1 MKHNYTILSG
11 KEVSRHVYKNLQYR
25 VEYLLKNNIQ
35 PGLAAVLV
43 GENPASKIYIN
54 MKTKKFHKLGLK
66 TETFKLSAECSQNEL
81 IQVIERINNDSSF
94 HGILVQLPLPNH
106 IDSKSIINSSLSGF

>member
-1 MKHNYTILSG
+1 MMHNYTILSG
-11 KEVSRHVYKNLQYR
+11 KEVSNHVYKKLQDR

-54 MKTKKFHKLGLK
+54 MKTKTFHKLGLK
-66 TETFKLSAECSQNEL
+66 TETFTLPAECSQNDL
-81 IQVIERINNDSSF
+81 IQVIEKINNDSTF
-94 HGILVQLPLPNH
+94 HGILVQLPLPLSLIH
-106 IDSKSIINSSLSGF
+106 I

>member
-11 KEVSRHVYKNLQYR
+11 KEVSRDVYKNLQDR

-43 GENPASKIYIN
+43 GENPA
-54 MKTKKFHKLGLK
+54 
-66 TETFKLSAECSQNEL
+66 
-81 IQVIERINNDSSF
+81 
-94 HGILVQLPLPNH
+94 
-106 IDSKSIINSSLSGF
+106 